1 MYIEDNGGYKP
12 LPEYSFV
19 YISEDENATLPDV
32 SDSLFNA
39 NAQGI
44 RFAVNR
50 TELRAD
56 EPFIATFIN
65 HILPLLRDKKLVL
78 RRIMVRGAAS
88 PEGPYANNCRLGKE
102 RTQRLIEYIG
112 SKLDNDF
119 DPRNIQS
126 SNICEDYDYLIHLMT
141 LASDPETNNV
151 KKIWQE
157 TKGNEQQC
165 KLRLQRLNG
174 GKTWLRL
181 KQKYF
186 PDLRQA
192 RVMIWFGRKPKPV
205 TTESIIQQDT
215 ITTDTLIT
223 EYLTATPADTI
234 ALTPTEIPITPTK
247 SHRIPLIAVR
257 TNLVHDFFYM
267 PNFGFAPGGNIQL
280 EYFPR
285 KGHLTYNIGF
295 TFSNHR
301 HWQDYKFFQIRD
313 LQLEMRRY
321 FRSGHPYRGAFLGV
335 YAHGFAY
342 GIGFNAHRGWE
353 GEGGGAGL
361 SGGYT
366 MKLNSSGSLRLEL
379 TAALG
384 FLLTKY
390 DPYIYG
396 NPITGELDGKYY
408 YDYLGN
414 ASQFKKRNHQFTWF
428 GPTNLGVQLTYDIIY
443 RKRKGGSL

>member
-1 MYIEDNGGYKP
+1 MRIRVFTISLIFLLSTINSMVAMNIEDNGGYKP

-186 PDLRQA
+186 PTLRQA

-247 SHRIPLIAVR
+247 SPRIPLIAVR

-285 KGHLTYNIGF
+285 KGHLTYWI
-295 TFSNHR
+295 
-301 HWQDYKFFQIRD
+301 YI
-313 LQLEMRRY
+313 LQPSPL
-321 FRSGHPYRGAFLGV
+321 
-335 YAHGFAY
+335 
-342 GIGFNAHRGWE
+342 
-353 GEGGGAGL
+353 AGL
-361 SGGYT
+361 
-366 MKLNSSGSLRLEL
+366 
-379 TAALG
+379 
-384 FLLTKY
+384 
-390 DPYIYG
+390 
-396 NPITGELDGKYY
+396 
-408 YDYLGN
+408 
-414 ASQFKKRNHQFTWF
+414 
-428 GPTNLGVQLTYDIIY
+428 
-443 RKRKGGSL
+443 

>member
-1 MYIEDNGGYKP
+1 MNIEDNGGYKP

-186 PDLRQA
+186 PDLR
-192 RVMIWFGRKPKPV
+192 
-205 TTESIIQQDT
+205 
-215 ITTDTLIT
+215 
-223 EYLTATPADTI
+223 
-234 ALTPTEIPITPTK
+234 
-247 SHRIPLIAVR
+247 
-257 TNLVHDFFYM
+257 
-267 PNFGFAPGGNIQL
+267 
-280 EYFPR
+280 
-285 KGHLTYNIGF
+285 
-295 TFSNHR
+295 
-301 HWQDYKFFQIRD
+301 
-313 LQLEMRRY
+313 
-321 FRSGHPYRGAFLGV
+321 
-335 YAHGFAY
+335 
-342 GIGFNAHRGWE
+342 
-353 GEGGGAGL
+353 
-361 SGGYT
+361 
-366 MKLNSSGSLRLEL
+366 
-379 TAALG
+379 
-384 FLLTKY
+384 
-390 DPYIYG
+390 
-396 NPITGELDGKYY
+396 
-408 YDYLGN
+408 
-414 ASQFKKRNHQFTWF
+414 
-428 GPTNLGVQLTYDIIY
+428 
-443 RKRKGGSL
+443 

>member
-1 MYIEDNGGYKP
+1 MRIRVVTISLIFLLSTINSMVAMNIEDNGGYKP

-186 PDLRQA
+186 PSLRQA
-192 RVMIWFGRKPKPV
+192 RVMIWFGRKPMPI
-205 TTESIIQQDT
+205 TTEPIIQQDT

-234 ALTPTEIPITPTK
+234 ALTPTEIPITTTK
-247 SHRIPLIAVR
+247 SPRIPLIAVR

-321 FRSGHPYRGAFLGV
+321 FRSIPIV
-335 YAHGFAY
+335 
-342 GIGFNAHRGWE
+342 E
-353 GEGGGAGL
+353 P
-361 SGGYT
+361 
-366 MKLNSSGSLRLEL
+366 SSECMPTDLPMASDSTL
-379 TAALG
+379 TA
-384 FLLTKY
+384 
-390 DPYIYG
+390 
-396 NPITGELDGKYY
+396 DGK
-408 YDYLGN
+408 
-414 ASQFKKRNHQFTWF
+414 AKAEEQAFRVAT
-428 GPTNLGVQLTYDIIY
+428 
-443 RKRKGGSL
+443 R